1 MEAMT
6 SNIKLNI
13 SGLSV
18 KKPGLAAK
26 SAFSTN
32 DVGSIYA

>member
-6 SNIKLNI
+6 SNIKFNI
-13 SGLSV
+13 SELPV
-18 KKPGLAAK
+18 KKPGLVFE
-26 SAFSTN
+26 SAFYTN